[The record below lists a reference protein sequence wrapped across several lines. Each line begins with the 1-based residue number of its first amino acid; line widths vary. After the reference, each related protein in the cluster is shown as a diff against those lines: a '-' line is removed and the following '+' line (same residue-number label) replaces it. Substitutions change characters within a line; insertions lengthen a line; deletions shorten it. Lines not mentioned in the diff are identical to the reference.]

1 MSEHAQ
7 AVSII
12 AVDTGGTFTDV
23 IAAAGPSLRVVKVP
37 STPADPAQAVLEGIR
52 RITSDANDAATPENA
67 ADPDVA
73 TNPDEAAT
81 PSSVVGR
88 RSSVAAGGA
97 AAGGFTLIHGST
109 VATNALLER
118 RGARVGLVTNAGFE
132 DMIEIG
138 RQTRPQLYALVG
150 ERPAPLVAAGD
161 RHGVAGR
168 LGPDGSEESPLDAA
182 ELASLAGRLGDVE
195 AVAICLLHSYA
206 DPAHEHAVAAALEG
220 LGVPVSV
227 SAELLPEYREYERM
241 ATTVVNAYVTPLMD
255 RYLGRLEA
263 EAGATRVRIMG
274 SAGGA
279 LPVSLA
285 RREAVQ
291 TVLSGPAGGVVGAL
305 EAGGAAGIRDIVTF
319 DMGGTS
325 TDVSL
330 CPGAPLATREF
341 AIAALPV
348 AVPVIDIH
356 TVGAGGGSLAW
367 VDAGGALRVGP
378 RSAGA
383 DPGPICYGRG
393 GTQVTVTD
401 AHVWLGRLPGDA
413 FLGGESR
420 LDRAAIEGPLREL
433 ADGIGAT
440 PDEAAEGVLAVAD
453 TAMEGALRVIS
464 VERGHDP
471 AGFAL
476 VPFGGAAGLHAA
488 GLAARLGIPR
498 LLVPPDPGLLSAF
511 GMLVS
516 PVRKDV
522 SRSVMLADADATL
535 QRLESVFAELATQ
548 ASAAMAEEG
557 FEPSSLTLNRAVDA
571 RYHGQSYEL
580 RVPADGWREAFHRL
594 HESRYGYARRDAVV
608 EVVTLR
614 VQATA
619 PVRRPPE
626 RRLARARS
634 GAPRGR
640 TRDVVFRGRTL
651 KAAVVPRDSLRAG
664 HRLEGPAVVTEY
676 SATLWIPPGWSAET
690 LESASLLMGQT

>member
-1 MSEHAQ
+1 
-7 AVSII
+7 AV
-12 AVDTGGTFTDV
+12 
-23 IAAAGPSLRVVKVP
+23 
-37 STPADPAQAVLEGIR
+37 ADA
-52 RITSDANDAATPENA
+52 
-67 ADPDVA
+67 
-73 TNPDEAAT
+73 
-81 PSSVVGR
+81 
-88 RSSVAAGGA
+88 
-97 AAGGFTLIHGST
+97 
-109 VATNALLER
+109 
-118 RGARVGLVTNAGFE
+118 
-132 DMIEIG
+132 
-138 RQTRPQLYALVG
+138 
-150 ERPAPLVAAGD
+150 
-161 RHGVAGR
+161 
-168 LGPDGSEESPLDAA
+168 
-182 ELASLAGRLGDVE
+182 LAS
-195 AVAICLLHSYA
+195 
-206 DPAHEHAVAAALEG
+206 

-227 SAELLPEYREYERM
+227 SSELLPEYREYERM

-255 RYLGRLEA
+255 RYLGRLESD
-263 EAGATRVRIMG
+263 AGARRVRIMG

-279 LPVSLA
+279 LPVALA

-305 EAGGAAGIRDIVTF
+305 AVAQAAGVQDIVTF

-330 CPGAPLATREF
+330 CPGSPLATREF
-341 AIAALPV
+341 SIAGLPV

-401 AHVWLGRLPGDA
+401 AHVWLGRLPADA
-413 FLGGESR
+413 FLGGEER
-420 LDRAAIEGPLREL
+420 LDRAAIEAPLRTL
-433 ADGIGAT
+433 ADRIGAT

-471 AGFAL
+471 AGFTL
-476 VPFGGAAGLHAA
+476 VPFGGAAALHAA
-488 GLAARLGIPR
+488 GLAARLGVPR

-522 SRSVMLADADATL
+522 SRSVMLVDADATPD
-535 QRLESVFAELATQ
+535 RLEGAFTEMEARAVE
-548 ASAAMAEEG
+548 AMTDEG
-557 FEPSSLTLNRAVDA
+557 FAAESLTLARAVDV
-571 RYHGQSYEL
+571 RYRGQSYEL
-580 RVPADGWREAFHRL
+580 RVPADGWRDAFHRL

-619 PVRRPPE
+619 PAPRLPD
-626 RRLARARS
+626 RRLPAAS
-634 GAPRGR
+634 SETPPGE
-640 TRDVVFRGRTL
+640 TRNVVFQGRTL
-651 KAAVVPRDSLRAG
+651 PAAVVPRGALRAG

-676 SATLWIPPGWSAET
+676 SATLWLPPGWKAET
-690 LESASLLMGQT
+690 LESASLLVEPA